1 MKYVIRL
8 ESRKYPD
15 SPTFIDGNGDRVAFK
30 DCDVKW
36 RLKNHFPH
44 HVFECK
50 KSALKAWEAAKARIS
65 SDDYPDTIRSSF
77 WCRFGDDAPEKI
89 ADYIRDLLVRLEM
102 AEIIHIDSVGAR

>member
-65 SDDYPDTIRSSF
+65 AGDYADTIRSSF
-77 WCRFGDDAPEKI
+77 RCRFGNDAPEKI
-89 ADYIRDLLVRLEM
+89 AEYIRDLLVRLEM
-102 AEIIHIDSVGAR
+102 AEIIHIDSVGA